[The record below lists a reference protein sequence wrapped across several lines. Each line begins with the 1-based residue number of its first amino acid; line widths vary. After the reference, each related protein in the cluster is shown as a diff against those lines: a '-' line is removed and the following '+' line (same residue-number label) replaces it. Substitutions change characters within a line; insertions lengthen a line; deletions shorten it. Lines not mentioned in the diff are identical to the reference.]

1 MAARQDSRDAER
13 MDSLIAALGPV
24 RLRTGPLLLRPWE
37 PRDAPAVAA
46 ACSDPEVARW
56 TLLPQPYTPDTAR
69 SWVGE
74 EAPGQWSSGRGAQFG
89 VFGLTSGALVGAVGL
104 GHIDDGT
111 AEVGYWTA
119 LEARGRGVATRAV
132 TAACRWGFDELGL
145 ARIAWQA
152 LVGNWGSRAVAERCG
167 FLLEGT
173 RRAGLV
179 QRGVRLD
186 AWSGALL
193 PGDGPPAALPVLVD
207 GPVLLRPLTRGDV
220 PALVDGVDGE
230 ALRWTGLADPFDDA
244 AARLLVAR
252 GGPAVP
258 ATGSF
263 AVVVQER
270 LVGVASARVDER
282 GVAVLG
288 WWVAAAERGRGHGT
302 RAVRLLLGWVAQQGP
317 VRIEASVSPGNAAST
332 RLAERV
338 GLAAEGVRRQG
349 VRQRGRPVDVV
360 VHAMV
365 PGDAAWPGDAGHR
378 HRA

>member
-193 PGDGPPAALPVLVD
+193 TGDGPPAALPVLVD

-263 AVVVQER
+263 AVVVRER

-288 WWVAAAERGRGHGT
+288 WWVGGCRRARPRPRHPGGPAAARLGGAAGPGPHRGFGQPRKRCLDPAGGAGRAGRRGGAAAGRAAAGT
-302 RAVRLLLGWVAQQGP
+302 ACRRRRARDGAGGCGVAG
-317 VRIEASVSPGNAAST
+317 
-332 RLAERV
+332 
-338 GLAAEGVRRQG
+338 
-349 VRQRGRPVDVV
+349 
-360 VHAMV
+360 
-365 PGDAAWPGDAGHR
+365 
-378 HRA
+378 